1 MATDPNPTPA
11 EVARYI
17 ARMLAA
23 LEDLATESK
32 LQMLAYLVGIAREE
46 AADRAADLGKNRL

>member
-17 ARMLAA
+17 ARMLGS
-23 LEDLATESK
+23 LEELACESK
-32 LQMLAYLVGIAREE
+32 LAMLAYLIGVAKDEALARS
-46 AADRAADLGKNRL
+46 AGRR